1 MTANGENGTCTFKVS
16 GVSHNYEEPPPK
28 LPVKVVGRKTERRF
42 DGLSFLDLALSIDWK
57 NIAEAA
63 AGKLMYDLSKWLFM
77 RFRPPRETAQ
87 DEVTAE
93 TEAEIEIE
101 ITVGDTTTTVVVT
114 GPEDLAEKLKE
125 ILDRDGK

>member
-77 RFRPPRETAQ
+77 RFRPPRETVQ
-87 DEVTAE
+87 DEITAE
-93 TEAEIEIE
+93 TEAEIE